1 MRSGELLRS
10 CGGARLLQ
18 QALPEAHERGD
29 LELLEVEVTARTE
42 DGIVMAIEHRER
54 PLFGVQ
60 FHPES
65 VLTECG
71 YLMLGNWLEVCG
83 LEGAAAS
90 AAQMSPLA
98 SAIS

>member
-1 MRSGELLRS
+1 
-10 CGGARLLQ
+10 
-18 QALPEAHERGD
+18 
-29 LELLEVEVTARTE
+29 
-42 DGIVMAIEHRER
+42 MAIEHREK

-83 LEGAAAS
+83 LEGAAQ
-90 AAQMSPLA
+90 AAAGMSPLA
-98 SAIS
+98 TAIA

>member
-1 MRSGELLRS
+1 DETI
-10 CGGARLLQ
+10 
-18 QALPEAHERGD
+18 D
-29 LELLEVEVTARTE
+29 LEKFVVTARTE
-42 DGIVMAIEHRER
+42 DGVVMAIEHREQ

-83 LEGAAAS
+83 IEGAAS
-90 AAQMSPLA
+90 QAATMSPMA
-98 SAIS
+98 SAIAAKSVPAGTPA